1 MDLFIYLCIA
11 CFFIAYIWRKNAIAV
26 VFFSTLGVTAL
37 TLSCYFGVLASYP
50 FTELR
55 YGLIPGAAI
64 CWLGIFVLVKRHF
77 KDQHADSDIN
87 SPK

>member
-1 MDLFIYLCIA
+1 MDLFIYICIA

-50 FTELR
+50 SIALR
-55 YGLIPGAAI
+55 FASLLWILSIALCYLRVISSQGRKI
-64 CWLGIFVLVKRHF
+64 
-77 KDQHADSDIN
+77 
-87 SPK
+87 